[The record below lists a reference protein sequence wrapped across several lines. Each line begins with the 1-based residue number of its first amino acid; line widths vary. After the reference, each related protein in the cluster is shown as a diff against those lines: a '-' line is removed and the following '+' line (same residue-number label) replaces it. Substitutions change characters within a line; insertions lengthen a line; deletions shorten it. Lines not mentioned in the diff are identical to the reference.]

1 MDSVT
6 KKDIDKIIGKILK
19 EYRIKSN
26 LTQED
31 LAEKLGISFKYI
43 SRIENGNNGVK
54 TETLINY
61 MRILSI
67 SPNILF
73 KQFLED
79 TDIKKDLEISEKISA
94 LSESKK
100 EFLINVIEKLNDL

>member
-79 TDIKKDLEISEKISA
+79 TDIKKDLEISEKINA